1 MLISTRS
8 FNWQSITN
16 KDLENF
22 SRYEKD
28 NLLYQAREVMRICRS
43 YFINA
48 TCKDDLVFYGKAIK
62 EIGILILNIE
72 NMRVKELEMKY
83 YR

>member
-1 MLISTRS
+1 
-8 FNWQSITN
+8 
-16 KDLENF
+16 
-22 SRYEKD
+22 
-28 NLLYQAREVMRICRS
+28 MRICRS

-48 TCKDDLVFYGKAIK
+48 TCKDDLVFYGKTIK
-62 EIGILILNIE
+62 EVGILILNIE